1 MLHSRSFLHSF
12 PARMAPNIAL
22 DAVGKFQE
30 GSVVADPMVGSG
42 TVAIA
47 AVAAGHRFYGFDMDP
62 LATLIAKVST
72 TPLDHERLNRLATSI
87 LSKARIANASPQ
99 DLRWIQSGDET
110 AKFIEFWFAEKQRSA
125 LAGLAL
131 ELDAHAETSVSAE
144 LDALKVALSRI
155 IVTKESKASLARD
168 TSHSRPHKVA
178 ECNNYDV
185 FKGFEQS
192 VSELVKRHSKLSIR
206 GRATI
211 QGGDARSM
219 GALGDASCDAIVS
232 SPPYLN
238 AIDYLR
244 GHKLSLVWL
253 GYSIP
258 KIRQLRSDSV
268 GAERATEERTD
279 EVAEVISG
287 FGDISNLAQRQKSMI
302 ARYAVDLHKTAT
314 EAARII
320 KPEGT
325 ALYVMGNSCLKG
337 VYIDN
342 ATALV
347 RAAKMAGFELLDR
360 SEREIPAA
368 NRYLPTPASDN
379 ALAGR
384 MRKEIIVTFRK
395 FK

>member
-1 MLHSRSFLHSF
+1 
-12 PARMAPNIAL
+12 MAPNIAL
-22 DAVGKFQE
+22 DAVDGFQT
-30 GSVVADPMVGSG
+30 GSVVVDPMVGSG

-47 AVAAGHRFYGFDMDP
+47 AVAAGHSFYGFDKDP

-72 TPLDHERLNRLATSI
+72 TPLDYEKVKELAYSI
-87 LSKARIANASPQ
+87 LSKARQENTSPQ
-99 DLRWIQSGDET
+99 DLYWIRPGDET
-110 AKFIEFWFAEKQRSA
+110 DKFIEFWFAEKQRSS

-131 ELDAHAETSVSAE
+131 HLATLSQTSACAEI
-144 LDALKVALSRI
+144 DALKVALSRI

-178 ECNNYDV
+178 ESSDYDV
-185 FKGFEQS
+185 FKGFERS
-192 VSELVKRHSKLSIR
+192 VLELIKRHSKLSIL
-206 GRATI
+206 GQATI
-211 QGGDARSM
+211 EHGDARNM
-219 GALGDASCDAIVS
+219 CALPNSSCDAIVS

-253 GYSIP
+253 GYAIP
-258 KIRQLRSDSV
+258 EIRRLRSDSV
-268 GAERATEERTD
+268 GAERATKEKTD
-279 EVAEVISG
+279 EVAEIISG
-287 FGDISNLAQRQKSMI
+287 FGDISSLAPRQRSMI
-302 ARYAVDLHKTAT
+302 ARYALDLRKTAD

-325 ALYVMGNSCLKG
+325 AVYVMGNSCLKG

-347 RAAKMAGFELLDR
+347 KATSLSGFELLDR

-368 NRYLPTPASDN
+368 NRYLPTPAN
-379 ALAGR
+379 NNPLAGR
-384 MRKEIIVTFRK
+384 MRKEIIVTFKRLQPL
-395 FK
+395 